1 MHTNFAYIM
10 FKRCLGPGLIA
21 LGVAILVVL
30 QVLHLTFVNALLM
43 AALACVVLGLVL
55 HLWFLKRESRY

>member
-1 MHTNFAYIM
+1 M